1 MSTQKAFSVTL
12 TKPGVRDYG
21 VWAGKTGGE
30 STRDVTDYYPGAQ
43 RPAIKYTDTPT
54 TSDIVIRKRE
64 ADLTDAAVRELYADL
79 DSDAEYIC
87 VVQRM
92 TAGNGTRGRRAPTVA
107 SSSAS
112 RPRTWTPARRTWP
125 RCRSRSRCS
134 ACRRSP
140 HSA

>member
-64 ADLTDAAVRELYADL
+64 ADLTDAAWRDLYADL
-79 DSDAEYIC
+79 DSDAEYVC

-92 TAGNGTRGRRAPTVA
+92 TAGGGNAGAPRSYRGLVVGVTPSDVDAGSADVAEVQVTLAVFGLPTIA
-107 SSSAS
+107 S
-112 RPRTWTPARRTWP
+112 
-125 RCRSRSRCS
+125 
-134 ACRRSP
+134 
-140 HSA
+140 

>member
-92 TAGNGTRGRRAPTVA
+92 TAGNGNAGAPRSYRGLVVGVTPSDVDAGSADVAEMQVTLAVFGLPTIA
-107 SSSAS
+107 S
-112 RPRTWTPARRTWP
+112 
-125 RCRSRSRCS
+125 
-134 ACRRSP
+134 
-140 HSA
+140 